1 MRRISLEGRLLLL
14 AAVPIV
20 GLVAGTLF
28 SLVAQRFAEH
38 AQAELISSVSAARV
52 ASNLRSEIRIIGA
65 SIDEM
70 IREPSERGEELTRR
84 HAAAAR
90 ADALALRRML
100 VTASSNRESTTI
112 GPRFESLVTL
122 IDHLADVKAGLD
134 KKAVEIDAAGDAA
147 ERLLNAVATG
157 QASPLRAE
165 TLQPLVLSFANMR
178 MREKRYQLSREPAV
192 LRAFQQYQEMLATQ
206 IAASRAQNPGVQAFT
221 DQLGRYR
228 QAFDAWVSD
237 AHQLSELKLNF
248 DAELDELGA
257 IMERL
262 IRQANEEEKAA
273 AARLDQVNRWAGE
286 IQTVAVLLTVASALG
301 VAYLLGR
308 SIAVPLRRIIKAMRR
323 LAAGD
328 TEIVVAD
335 LGRGDEIGDMAR
347 ALAVFR
353 DHAVER
359 DELLAVERRQ
369 GAASIE
375 EGLRTSALIAG
386 FEQAI
391 SETLSDLRSGA
402 IQLDEMASRLH
413 EISADVVNRA
423 RDADA
428 AVSTV
433 SQNVASVA
441 GGIEE
446 LTASTA
452 EIASQAKRSDE
463 MAGRAV
469 REVHDTVRSI
479 AGVTN
484 KASEIEGTTTII
496 QQIAQQV
503 NLLALNAAIEAA
515 RAGEAGRGFA
525 VVAQEVKS
533 LATQSAQF
541 ASEISMK
548 IQDIHQASQGATASV
563 GQVSAIIGDLSQIAT
578 AVAQAAEEQHGIV
591 SHMAETTLSVSAQA
605 RAGVTSMRSAETRI
619 ANATDAASLVHDWSS
634 RLTQQANHLEREVRL
649 FLTNVQRRQR
659 AA

>member
-14 AAVPIV
+14 AGVPIA
-20 GLVAGTLF
+20 GLVVGTLF
-28 SLVAQRFAEH
+28 SLVAQNFAEN
-38 AQAELISSVSAARV
+38 AQSALIASVSAARV

-70 IREPSERGEELTRR
+70 LNEPGPRGEELTRR
-84 HAAAAR
+84 HAAMAR
-90 ADALALRRML
+90 AEAGMLRQKL
-100 VTASSNRESTTI
+100 SSAASSRETAAV
-112 GPRFESLVTL
+112 GERFESLNRR
-122 IDHLADVKAGLD
+122 IDELAELKAALD
-134 KKAVEIDAAGDAA
+134 ARAVAVDQTGQAA
-147 ERLLNAVATG
+147 ERLLHAVVTG
-157 QASPLRAE
+157 QAFQGRAE
-165 TLQPLVLSFANMR
+165 AAQPIILSFANMR
-178 MREKRYQLSREPAV
+178 MREKSYQLARETAQQ
-192 LRAFQQYQEMLATQ
+192 RAFEQYFQSLT
-206 IAASRAQNPGVQAFT
+206 AQLSAYGAQSQGAEALN
-221 DQLGRYR
+221 DQLARYR
-228 QAFDAWVSD
+228 QAFGSWVSAQHRLD
-237 AHQLSELKLNF
+237 EVKLMF
-248 DAELDELGA
+248 DSELDELGA

-262 IRQANEEEKAA
+262 IRQANEEEREA
-273 AARLDQVNRWAGE
+273 AARLGRVNRLASE
-286 IQTVAVLLTVASALG
+286 SQTIAVVLTVIMALG
-301 VAYLLGR
+301 LAYLLGR

-328 TEIVVAD
+328 TEIVVSD

-359 DELLAVERRQ
+359 DELLALERRQ
-369 GAASIE
+369 GAASVE
-375 EGLRTSALIAG
+375 QGMRTNALIVG

-391 SETLSDLRSGA
+391 GETLSDLRNGA
-402 IQLDEMASRLH
+402 TQLDEMASRLH
-413 EISADVVNRA
+413 EISADVANRA
-423 RDADA
+423 READS

-441 GGIEE
+441 GSIEE

-452 EIASQAKRSDE
+452 QIASQAKRSDE
-463 MAGRAV
+463 VAGRAV
-469 REVHDTVRSI
+469 REVHQTVRSI
-479 AGVTN
+479 TGVTD

-541 ASEISMK
+541 ASEISEK

-578 AVAQAAEEQHGIV
+578 SVAQAAEEQHAIV
-591 SHMAETTLSVSAQA
+591 SHMAETTQSVSAQA
-605 RAGVTSMRSAETRI
+605 RAGVSSMRSVDTRI
-619 ANATDAASLVHDWSS
+619 ANAADAASLVHDWSS

-649 FLTNVQRRQR
+649 FLVNVQRRQS